1 MLRGGLEREFARL
14 ESGAFGFLLLLLLLL
29 LMLMV
34 ERALISNP
42 PNLGGRPRGEK
53 GREGGHQEARGG
65 VREGCRRRNKVAI
78 FPQFLTSHVHF
89 VRKGCAQRLCT
100 LQSRNFPQ
108 FLTSNVHVVRKGCR
122 RRIRIAI
129 LPRFWTS
136 DVHFVRKGCVS
147 WRSGGTAP
155 GLKREIERRAR
166 EDPQM

>member
-14 ESGAFGFLLLLLLLL
+14 ESGAFGFLLLLLLLLL

-100 LQSRNFPQ
+100 LQSRNFSSVFDIQRPC
-108 FLTSNVHVVRKGCR
+108 RAKG
-122 RRIRIAI
+122 
-129 LPRFWTS
+129 LPETHQNRNFT
-136 DVHFVRKGCVS
+136 
-147 WRSGGTAP
+147 
-155 GLKREIERRAR
+155 
-166 EDPQM
+166 